1 MGTVA
6 VAPANAHCA
15 NPGTQQSP
23 VGQQFHSQQKAV
35 PVGALRGG
43 RRTGKSILL
52 TQLCLIEAAALL
64 CTAWM
69 VWLLSHQKQ
78 HLPVLPPC

>member
-23 VGQQFHSQQKAV
+23 AGQQSHSQAESSAGGSPAWGQTDWQIH
-35 PVGALRGG
+35 PPDSALFN
-43 RRTGKSILL
+43 
-52 TQLCLIEAAALL
+52 
-64 CTAWM
+64 
-69 VWLLSHQKQ
+69 
-78 HLPVLPPC
+78 